1 MHAERQVLAALHG
14 GCLAPIAALCTIED
28 QTLRLT
34 ATVLSA
40 DGKQRLDREST
51 IPLGESP
58 IESAQQLAKEVAD
71 GLRADGA
78 VELIEASR

>member
-1 MHAERQVLAALHG
+1 MAGAWLPSPHW
-14 GCLAPIAALCTIED
+14 APSKIR
-28 QTLRLT
+28 TLRLT

-58 IESAQQLAKEVAD
+58 IESAQKLAKEVAD